1 MVTEK
6 LKNIARYH
14 SDDPQIQKIK
24 EDLKAAQPPTADRY
38 SLHTVL

>member
-6 LKNIARYH
+6 LKNIASYH
-14 SDDPQIQKIK
+14 SDDPHIQELK
-24 EDLKAAQPPTADRY
+24 EDMNAAQPTAADRY